1 MYGVDGEVRNLPIQ
15 IWTQISAQNP
25 NFINLIMK
33 TYFHNPLP
41 TPTQEKKFI
50 IIINKRRENQNQNKK
65 KKTNL
70 DKRKENWENR
80 ENQNK

>member
-1 MYGVDGEVRNLPIQ
+1 MDEWKGDDWWEGRMYGVDGEVRNLPIQ

-65 KKTNL
+65 K
-70 DKRKENWENR
+70 RI
-80 ENQNK
+80 